1 MGLLVFFNYLSIA
14 ETWQYLILAVT
25 DPIVKKFHEN
35 LCKKITTDG
44 GDYHVILFGDH
55 AWGACRDWFMQEKIL
70 NVTAIPHGSYIKNNY
85 HYQWQRDAFA
95 STMDLGAAFLSGT
108 APSPIDD
115 DTMNKLLHVGRQKKF
130 LVLAPVRAAS
140 EQGLRHRRRRRQRS
154 RRQRRRGRRRRQRS
168 RRRRR

>member
-1 MGLLVFFNYLSIA
+1 VCGDTSLTAVASTVNKVILTNRMLFDGKKDWCS
-14 ETWQYLILAVT
+14 ETTGDLKSYTDLCTIT

-44 GDYHVILFGDH
+44 GDYRVILLGDH

-70 NVTAIPHGSYIKNNY
+70 NVTAIPHGSFIKNNY

-108 APSPIDD
+108 APSPIDVDD
-115 DTMNKLLHVGRQKKF
+115 DTMKTLLHVGRQKN
-130 LVLAPVRAAS
+130 
-140 EQGLRHRRRRRQRS
+140 S
-154 RRQRRRGRRRRQRS
+154 RYLHP
-168 RRRRR
+168 